1 MSLYEAN
8 YDEEGSP
15 KKLLILVLHISLVAL
30 VFFFFFGQSLVAL
43 VDPILSIPFI
53 FNAL

>member
-8 YDEEGSP
+8 YDEESSP
-15 KKLLILVLHISLVAL
+15 KKLLILVQHISLVAL
-30 VFFFFFGQSLVAL
+30 VFFFGQSLVDL